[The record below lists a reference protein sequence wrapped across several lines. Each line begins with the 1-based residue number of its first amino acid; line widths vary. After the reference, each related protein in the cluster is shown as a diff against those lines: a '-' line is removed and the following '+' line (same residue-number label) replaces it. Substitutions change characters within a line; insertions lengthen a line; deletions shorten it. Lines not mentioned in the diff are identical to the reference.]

1 MTVGVGDYAIVLDE
15 VVVVVSDAVDV
26 IVDVMVVAGEVVV
39 VVVVAYAV
47 EVVDAV
53 VGRGESWKAFEA
65 REGGGGRRDGA
76 RGCGGGSGRR

>member
-1 MTVGVGDYAIVLDE
+1 MTVAVGDYAIVLDE

-26 IVDVMVVAGEVVV
+26 IVDVMVVAGEV